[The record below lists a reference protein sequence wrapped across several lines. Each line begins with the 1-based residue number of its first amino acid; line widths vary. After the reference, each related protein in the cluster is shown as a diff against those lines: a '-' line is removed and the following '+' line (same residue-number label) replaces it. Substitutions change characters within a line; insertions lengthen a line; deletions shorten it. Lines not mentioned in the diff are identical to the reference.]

1 MSGKKRPL
9 GGHHSDEIA
18 IATTD
23 VLEGR
28 YGSVEKTSRVLVAA
42 DDSVPMG
49 ELWIGLK
56 IGVKQKVS
64 LLIVNDRA
72 WVDSTK
78 DEHEVAS
85 AAFASIFGVGTRQR
99 WAAYHINLNEKQKL
113 TRRATKDGISF
124 DTRLKLTGPFPV
136 NAVDPDAQIIPIAVC
151 YVPRDPASLSRKDI
165 ILGHSVVPAPPKAR
179 KSARGTARRT
189 KSARGRRGAQR
200 RRRRRS

>member
-78 DEHEVAS
+78 DEH
-85 AAFASIFGVGTRQR
+85 
-99 WAAYHINLNEKQKL
+99 AYHINLNEKQKL

-136 NAVDPDAQIIPIAVC
+136 NAVAPDAQIIPIAVC